1 MVKAQRRIPSVSI
14 FYIYRMPLLLRR
26 NIAVQ
31 TMLAI
36 WQISEPDHW
45 FRERLMLN
53 DAENAH
59 IDSIRHPQKKLHW
72 LSSRLLIRELLGN
85 PNDFIDLTSD
95 DRGKPVIRNFPV
107 DISISHSFDLSAL
120 LLSEK
125 LKVGV
130 DIEKITEKVE
140 RIQFKF
146 MATDELHSLSGKN
159 DREQLY
165 VYWCAKE
172 AMYKWYGKKEL
183 DFRAHLAVA
192 RFEYRESGT
201 LTGAI
206 RKGDFHKEL
215 PVYYEKLGE
224 YMMAYTVA

>member
-1 MVKAQRRIPSVSI
+1 MRIPSVSI

-26 NIAVQ
+26 NIAEQ
-31 TMLAI
+31 TTLAI
-36 WQISEPDHW
+36 WQISEPQHW

-85 PNDFIDLTSD
+85 PNDFIDLASD
-95 DRGKPVIRNFPV
+95 ERGKPLIRNFPV

-120 LLSEK
+120 LLSERM
-125 LKVGV
+125 KVGV
-130 DIEKITEKVE
+130 DIEKVTEKVE

-146 MATDELHSLSGKN
+146 MATDELQSLSGKN

-183 DFRAHLAVA
+183 DFRAHLAVV
-192 RFEYRESGT
+192 RFDYRESGT

-206 RKGDFHKEL
+206 RKGNFLQKL
-215 PVYYEKLGE
+215 PVHYEKLGE
-224 YMMAYTVA
+224 YMMAYTLA